1 METISV
7 YLDNMFVRLPKSAEV
22 MRMKQELL
30 EGMEEKYR
38 ELKREGKSEN
48 EAIGIVISEFGN
60 IEELTAELG
69 IAANEPERSERTEP
83 VLADE
88 EAFAY
93 LTAKRSAG
101 LWTGVGIMLCTCG
114 VAFLLILDALF
125 GGNSIMTNNGSM
137 ELGTAVGLLGMFVLI
152 APAIGMFI
160 YSSMKL
166 GRFDHLQKGFQLPYT
181 LKLELEYNQ
190 ARYQPTYRF
199 ALISGVCLCVLSP
212 VTIFATSAINDDYA
226 TYGVAAFLLL
236 AGVAVFL
243 FVQYGNIQGAYTTLL
258 QEPALAAEK
267 KEENRVMGLIGS
279 IIWPLTTAVFL
290 FTGFV
295 YGRWD
300 INWALFPIVGIL
312 HGVLNN
318 VYQVV
323 RRKNI
328 S

>member
-7 YLDNMFVRLPKSAEV
+7 YLDNMFVRLPRTAEV

-69 IAANEPERSERTEP
+69 IAANEPERSERTERTEP
-83 VLADE
+83 VLTEE
-88 EAFAY
+88 EAYAY
-93 LTAKRSAG
+93 LAAKRSAG
-101 LWTGVGIMLCTCG
+101 LWTGVGVMLCTCG

-125 GGNSIMTNNGSM
+125 GGNSIMTSNGSM

-160 YSSMKL
+160 YSGMKL
-166 GRFDHLQKGFQLPYT
+166 GRFDHLQQGFQLPYA

-212 VTIFATSAINDDYA
+212 VTIFATSAINDDFA

-243 FVQYGNIQGAYTTLL
+243 FVQYGNIQSAYTTLL
-258 QEPALAAEK
+258 QKPALAA
-267 KEENRVMGLIGS
+267 
-279 IIWPLTTAVFL
+279 
-290 FTGFV
+290 
-295 YGRWD
+295 
-300 INWALFPIVGIL
+300 GI
-312 HGVLNN
+312 
-318 VYQVV
+318 
-323 RRKNI
+323 